1 MKKIEQIHFINASPE
16 EVFTAITNP
25 FTIELWSGY
34 PAKMEAKENTEFSLF
49 DGDIAG
55 RNLKVIENKLLVQ
68 EWYFGDR
75 EEESIVTIHLK
86 QHMTGTKVMLEQIN
100 IPDEEFDELEKG
112 WKLYYWGAIIK
123 FFK

>member
-1 MKKIEQIHFINASPE
+1 MKKIEQTHFIKASPE

-25 FTIELWSGY
+25 VTIELWSGY

-55 RNLKVIENKLLVQ
+55 RNIKIIENELLLQ

-75 EEESIVTIHLK
+75 DEESIVTIQLK
-86 QHMTGTKVMLEQIN
+86 KHKTGTKIILEQIN
-100 IPDEEFDELEKG
+100 IPDEEYDDLEKG
-112 WKLYYWGAIIK
+112 WRLYYWGAIRE